1 MSRARRTHLLSED
14 ELHGLMQKSDGA
26 GFNAL
31 LIHFSLLILFC
42 TGSLALPA
50 IPGVL
55 SWFVYAIVLVFL
67 FCPLH
72 EVIHETAF
80 ASRPANRVVG
90 FLLGL
95 VLLLPP
101 RYFRAFHMTHHRY
114 TQDPE
119 RDPEL
124 ISPKPSGL
132 WQYIHHISG
141 FPFWLGQARVIVRNA
156 FGDFDEF
163 VPVSQRGALVF
174 EARLY
179 LIIYALAIAISLV
192 VGSTALWW
200 YWVVPVL
207 LGQPFLRLFLLAE
220 HTGCPLERSM
230 FSNTR
235 TTLTNAVMRRLCWN
249 MNFHTEHHAY
259 AGIPFHRL
267 PESHVL
273 LRGHLRNI
281 GQGYVRVNRT
291 ILQNVVAGNEIRSM

>member
-1 MSRARRTHLLSED
+1 MSQARRTHLLSED
-14 ELHGLMQKSDGA
+14 ELHSLMQRSDWSGI
-26 GFNAL
+26 NAL

-42 TGSLALPA
+42 TGSLALPP
-50 IPGVL
+50 IPGIL
-55 SWFVYAIVLVFL
+55 CWFGYATVLVFL

-80 ASRPANRVVG
+80 ASRSANRIVG

-124 ISPKPSGL
+124 NSPKPSGL
-132 WQYIHHISG
+132 WQYIRHISG
-141 FPFWLGQARVIVRNA
+141 FPYWIGQAGVIIRSAIGEV
-156 FGDFDEF
+156 DSF
-163 VPVSQRGALVF
+163 VPKPLRGAIVV

-179 LIIYALAIAISLV
+179 LLAYGLAIATSLAI
-192 VGSTALWW
+192 GSTALWW
-200 YWVVPVL
+200 YWVLPVL
-207 LGQPFLRLFLLAE
+207 FGQPVLRLFLLAE
-220 HTGCPLERSM
+220 HTGCPQERSM

-249 MNFHTEHHAY
+249 MNFHCEHHAY

-267 PESHVL
+267 PEAHVL
-273 LRGHLRNI
+273 LGGHLQNI
-281 GQGYVRVNRT
+281 GQGYVRVNRD
-291 ILQNVVAGNEIRSM
+291 ILQKVIAGNPIR